1 MGKTCLN
8 KLTSNILTSCDI
20 PSNGVKDLYLM
31 HAEDVGVTL
40 DIAGGIN
47 SVVFPDGT
55 RSYRIE
61 GFKQNIQ
68 ITSALRTLDAS
79 AKIDFSVM
87 FKMPSSVGG
96 TAEYISTERVFTSGK
111 FYALV
116 VLNSSAVYFIG
127 DISPLECSGIDY
139 DSNANGGLITVTLTA
154 PEGSAG
160 NYRRSISQALAS
172 TIISKAI

>member
-1 MGKTCLN
+1 MGKTCLD
-8 KLTSNILTSCDI
+8 KLTGNTLVTCNI

-31 HAEDVGVTL
+31 HSEDVTVTL
-40 DIAGGIN
+40 DSGGGIATA
-47 SVVFPDGT
+47 VFADGA

-68 ITSALRTLDAS
+68 VTSAIRTLDAS
-79 AKIDFSVM
+79 VKVDFSVM
-87 FKMPSSVGG
+87 FKIPSYEGG
-96 TAEYISTERVFTSGK
+96 TAVNLRTERSFLTGK

-127 DISPLECSGIDY
+127 DVAPLECSGIDY
-139 DSNANGGLITVTLTA
+139 DSNANGGLITITLTA

-160 NYRRSISQALAS
+160 NYRRYISQDVAS
-172 TIISKAI
+172 SIISKSA